1 MCSHSDEYVRVSIRL
16 SVEKTRLITT
26 CIFAGLRDKHIV
38 LLILERV
45 NLIELVLEGR
55 KNTTVFL

>member
-16 SVEKTRLITT
+16 SVEKTRLTT
-26 CIFAGLRDKHIV
+26 CIFDGLRDKHIV